1 MQFGLWTIVVHRV
14 LVPFNRIK
22 VRWGESLNCGHQ
34 RACYSSPQM
43 MMIYEYGE
51 PQWNDDTDWRNE
63 RNRRKPV
70 PVPLYPPQIPHWVT
84 RARTPAFAARGRRLT
99 AWAMERPWVLA
110 QSGLL
115 FAVTNNIVI
124 VLIITLLVFAC
135 HRLFVFGKYSN
146 KGTEFSYRP

>member
-1 MQFGLWTIVVHRV
+1 MQFGLWTIIVHRV
-14 LVPFNRIK
+14 LVRFNLIK
-22 VRWGESLNCGHQ
+22 VRWGETMSLNCGQQ
-34 RACYSSPQM
+34 RAYYPSPQM

-70 PVPLYPPQIPHWVT
+70 PVPLNPPQIPHWVT
-84 RARTPAFAARGRRLT
+84 RARTPAFEVRGRRLT
-99 AWAMERPWVLA
+99 ALAMGRPWVLV

-124 VLIITLLVFAC
+124 VFNYYVTSVCLPQALCFWQVL
-135 HRLFVFGKYSN
+135 
-146 KGTEFSYRP
+146 